1 MKSRRRV
8 NSDVGPFHV
17 SMMMK
22 AIALLV
28 ISFLGN
34 AQGSQMTDRG
44 REGFIGPVQKVFV
57 EWSPADRPYNDIP
70 VGAHCRQL
78 TDLYDQN
85 GRLVQHSV
93 YPGSCGRDETR
104 YEYAYAAD
112 GSRTS
117 RTQEIRSKDSPSPPP
132 PVNMGST
139 ATVAPQDLGPPR
151 ASFRYDSDGKLIE
164 LRSVRPSGKL
174 IYRYTY
180 SYDTEHRLIETTGH
194 DANDQISD
202 RRVYTY
208 GANQRVPLTFTYY
221 GRDGKIYDR
230 ITYSEYEFNSTGD
243 WTKRKETTE
252 QGLNRNRVSLVTR
265 TIEYYSPN

>member
-1 MKSRRRV
+1 
-8 NSDVGPFHV
+8 
-17 SMMMK
+17 MK
-22 AIALLV
+22 AGALLLIFSLV
-28 ISFLGN
+28 N
-34 AQGSQMTDRG
+34 AQAAKVTDRV
-44 REGFIGPVQKVFV
+44 RDGFIGPVQKVYV
-57 EWSPADRPYNDIP
+57 EWSPVDRPYNDIP

-78 TDLYDQN
+78 TDLYDRN
-85 GRLVQHSV
+85 GRLIQHSV
-93 YPGSCGRDETR
+93 YPGSCGSDETR
-104 YEYAYAAD
+104 YEYTYAAD

-139 ATVAPQDLGPPR
+139 TTTPQDVGPPR
-151 ASFRYDSDGKLIE
+151 VSFKHDSEGKLIE

-174 IYRYTY
+174 IYRNTYTY
-180 SYDTEHRLIETTGH
+180 DTQGRLIETTGH

-208 GANQRVPLTFTYY
+208 ATNERVPLSFTYY

-230 ITYSEYEFNSTGD
+230 ITYSEYEFNSIGD

-252 QGLNRNRVSLVTR
+252 QDLNRHRVSLVTR